1 MCLVAVDR
9 TLRFFI
15 GRSQDSEA
23 KRGESIR
30 VNNRLK
36 SWINIAFIPLPK
48 PPCIPLIV
56 GGRKRRLFP
65 GTRSLRRGDLG
76 FIVKQQ
82 IGTTFD
88 MVVVT
93 NAERGKHPDFIKS
106 VFLGVRSSPQQS
118 RSLASKMLEPIVKTR
133 SIELLSYILYIIGRG
148 ARPRFLPCSKPY
160 V

>member
-1 MCLVAVDR
+1 MGSDR
-9 TLRFFI
+9 CRSDPTLFYRAI
-15 GRSQDSEA
+15 AGSEA

-36 SWINIAFIPLPK
+36 PWINIAFIPLRK
-48 PPCIPLIV
+48 PSRIPLIV

-65 GTRSLRRGDLG
+65 RTRSRRRGDQG

-82 IGTTFD
+82 TVTTFD
-88 MVVVT
+88 MVVVI
-93 NAERGKHPDFIKS
+93 NGERGKHPDFIKS
-106 VFLGVRSSPQQS
+106 VFLGVRASPQQS
-118 RSLASKMLEPIVKTR
+118 RYLANKMLEPSVKAR

-148 ARPRFLPCSKPY
+148 ARPRFLPQPKRY